1 MIIFFKILDPKI
13 KVMKIIKL
21 SLLVFFGLAM
31 FTNCKDDDSQTQFE
45 STALISG
52 FDMALCA
59 C

>member
-1 MIIFFKILDPKI
+1 
-13 KVMKIIKL
+13 MKIIKL